1 MLLGDYVSSREIA
14 DLTHAC
20 DCYVSLHR
28 AEGTGITMANA
39 MAAAKPVIATGWS
52 GNTDFM
58 DASNSLLVRFDLV
71 ELDRDV
77 GPYKLGGTWADPDVE
92 HASALMRHVFD
103 HPDEAA
109 ALGAAARRAIATRFS
124 AESVGHAAAE
134 RLRVIAGRLEM
145 TGWGPTTR
153 PRAPVGHEHGGNAA
167 LMGAIRHIVER
178 EVGDERPVVVV
189 SKGDPVLVDLG
200 DREAWHYPQ
209 DDDGVYA
216 GYYPSDSAT
225 AIAHLERLRE
235 RGAGYFLVPATCGW
249 WLRHYRELREHLDAR
264 YQLAAE
270 DASCVLYRLDRVGSS
285 VVARAPDRADDL
297 GAQLEHLRAT
307 LIATGAWV
315 GDLAPRVAATHERV
329 AAIPDVLRDAFSTVA
344 QAVAAVEGDVDDA
357 RVEIAEL
364 VARVGAIEK
373 QRAIAPRLETRSLPA
388 GPPAAE
394 LAVATVASVERVEQR
409 VEQQLAARPY
419 MSTDRFSTGDPDQ
432 PMGFS
437 RTDGREDERAQRP
450 TFADV
455 FRGEPAF
462 IADRQRIYLP
472 FLRNCERVVDLG
484 SGRGEFLDLL
494 AEAGIEA
501 EGVEH
506 DGSLVRA
513 CRRRGLAVREQ
524 DALEFLEQVEPAC
537 LDGVFSAQFIE
548 HVDPDRLGDLVVL
561 ARRALCRNGMFIAET
576 VNPENHEALKTFHV
590 DLTHQRPIFPQV
602 LLHLCWEAGFDA
614 AWIFYPLGGGFTQRR
629 YDAVGEYAVVARA

>member
-1 MLLGDYVSSREIA
+1 
-14 DLTHAC
+14 
-20 DCYVSLHR
+20 
-28 AEGTGITMANA
+28 
-39 MAAAKPVIATGWS
+39 
-52 GNTDFM
+52 
-58 DASNSLLVRFDLV
+58 
-71 ELDRDV
+71 
-77 GPYKLGGTWADPDVE
+77 
-92 HASALMRHVFD
+92 
-103 HPDEAA
+103 
-109 ALGAAARRAIATRFS
+109 
-124 AESVGHAAAE
+124 
-134 RLRVIAGRLEM
+134 
-145 TGWGPTTR
+145 
-153 PRAPVGHEHGGNAA
+153 
-167 LMGAIRHIVER
+167 
-178 EVGDERPVVVV
+178 
-189 SKGDPVLVDLG
+189 
-200 DREAWHYPQ
+200 
-209 DDDGVYA
+209 VYA

-235 RGAGYFLVPATCGW
+235 RGAGYFLVPASCGW
-249 WLRHYRELREHLDAR
+249 WLRHYRELREHLDSR

-270 DASCVLYRLDRVGSS
+270 DASCVLYRLDRVGTS
-285 VVARAPDRADDL
+285 VVARDPERGDDL

-307 LIATGAWV
+307 LAATGAWV
-315 GDLAPRVAATHERV
+315 GDLAPRVAATHEQV
-329 AAIPDVLRDAFSTVA
+329 AVIPDVLRDAFSTVA

-373 QRAIAPRLETRSLPA
+373 QRAIAPRVETRSLPA
-388 GPPAAE
+388 GPSAAE
-394 LAVATVASVERVEQR
+394 PRELAENTARTAALAVATVASVGSLERAEQHI
-409 VEQQLAARPY
+409 EQQLAARPY
-419 MSTDRFSTGDPDQ
+419 MSTDRFSTGDPDR

-437 RTDGREDERAQRP
+437 RGDGREDERAQRP

-455 FRGEPAF
+455 FRGEPSF

-472 FLRNCERVVDLG
+472 LLRNCERVVDLG

-501 EGVEH
+501 EGVEQ

-513 CRRRGLAVREQ
+513 CRRRGLSVREQ

-548 HVDPDRLGDLVVL
+548 HVDPERLGDLVVL